1 MKQGFLSFLLAL
13 GLSLSSCLAQ
23 ETPPA
28 VSPDKDGTPT
38 EALVIPKPL
47 GQTTPQGW
55 FDDWNAAQAEARRT
69 GRPILVLFTGSDWC
83 HCCQVLREEVL
94 DTPAFQEFARKNLIL
109 VFMDSPQG
117 VRLPGRLVQTRRM
130 LNQMLKPGDGAPSL
144 VLLSSQG
151 TRLDAVSGYD
161 PELLSRL
168 EKALK
173 K

>member
-1 MKQGFLSFLLAL
+1 MVERGRFL
-13 GLSLSSCLAQ
+13 
-23 ETPPA
+23 
-28 VSPDKDGTPT
+28 
-38 EALVIPKPL
+38 
-47 GQTTPQGW
+47 
-55 FDDWNAAQAEARRT
+55 
-69 GRPILVLFTGSDWC
+69 
-83 HCCQVLREEVL
+83 
-94 DTPAFQEFARKNLIL
+94 FARKNLIL

-130 LNQMLKPGDGAPSL
+130 LNQMLKPGDGVPSL